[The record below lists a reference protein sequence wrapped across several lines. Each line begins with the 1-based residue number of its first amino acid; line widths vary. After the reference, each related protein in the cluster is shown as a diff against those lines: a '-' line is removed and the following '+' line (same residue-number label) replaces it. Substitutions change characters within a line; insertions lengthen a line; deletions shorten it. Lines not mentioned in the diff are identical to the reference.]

1 MGQNRFI
8 LLDARHSGNEALS
21 KATPRHRIAVASNG
35 GNAGLDCGLPGPTI
49 TRRSRAIAAAFVREN
64 YAHGLAGH
72 SIIGSRK

>member
-21 KATPRHRIAVASNG
+21 TATPGLRIAMASNEETQVWIVV
-35 GNAGLDCGLPGPTI
+35 CQ
-49 TRRSRAIAAAFVREN
+49 VR
-64 YAHGLAGH
+64 LAGH